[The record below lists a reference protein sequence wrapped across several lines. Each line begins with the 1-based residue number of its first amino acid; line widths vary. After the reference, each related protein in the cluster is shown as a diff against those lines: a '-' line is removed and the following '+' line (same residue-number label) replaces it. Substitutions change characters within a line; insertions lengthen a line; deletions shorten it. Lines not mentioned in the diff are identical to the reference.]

1 MQDNSRNIYYN
12 ARHTAGLTQERW
24 AEMLGLSVEA
34 VRQYETDKITPSDDV
49 VQRMAEVA
57 MLPALC
63 YWHICRKSRLA
74 KGVLPEVERLPL
86 PQAVVQLLAGI
97 RGFEA
102 KHRDDNLLAIAAD
115 GRVDQME
122 ERLFHQILD
131 ELEVIIRAAIQLR
144 YAEEERSL

>member
-1 MQDNSRNIYYN
+1 MQENSRNIYYN

-34 VRQYETDKITPSDDV
+34 VRQYETDRIMPSDEV

-74 KGVLPEVERLPL
+74 KELLPEVERLPL
-86 PQAVVQLLAGI
+86 PQAVVQLLSGI

-102 KHRDDNLLAIAAD
+102 KHRDDNLLEIVAD
-115 GRVDQME
+115 GRVDQLE
-122 ERLFHQILD
+122 ERLFRQILD

-144 YAEEERSL
+144 YAEEETP

>member
-1 MQDNSRNIYYN
+1 MQENSRNIYYN

-34 VRQYETDKITPSDDV
+34 VRQYETDRIMPSDEV

-74 KGVLPEVERLPL
+74 KELLPEVERLPL

-97 RGFEA
+97 RSFEN
-102 KHRDDNLLAIAAD
+102 KHRDDNLLDIAAD
-115 GRVDQME
+115 GRVDQLE
-122 ERLFHQILD
+122 ERLFRQILD

-144 YAEEERSL
+144 YAEEETP